1 MLVYER
7 KHFPENAKIKCYGCH
22 LYNPFLYIHDYSKK
36 SVIHVTYF
44 WYEKLNEKGALLLFL

>member
-36 SVIHVTYF
+36 
-44 WYEKLNEKGALLLFL
+44 KCNPCDLFLVRKT

>member
-22 LYNPFLYIHDYSKK
+22 LYNPFLYIHDY
-36 SVIHVTYF
+36 
-44 WYEKLNEKGALLLFL
+44 